1 MNMNKKEL
9 EAFAR
14 EAAKG
19 IKTPEDLNEFSQML
33 KKITV
38 EAALNA
44 EMDEHLGYEKHHKST
59 STNSRNGKSTKRVKT
74 EDGEFELDT
83 PRDRE
88 GSFEPKL
95 VKKNQTRFTSMDDK
109 ILWLYA
115 QGMSTRE
122 IVSAFD
128 EWYGAEISPTLV
140 SRVTNAVIEQV
151 IEWQSRPLDAIY
163 PIVYL
168 DCIVVK
174 VRQDKRVINKSI
186 FLALGINTEGHKE
199 LMGMWI
205 AENEGAKFWLNVLTE
220 LQQRGVEDIL
230 IACVD
235 GLKGF
240 PDAINTVFPQTNIQL
255 CIVHMV
261 RNSLKYVSWKD
272 YKAVTADLKRVY
284 RSATEDEALLELE
297 RFGDAWDS
305 QYPQITKSW
314 RNHWQNLNTLFNYPE
329 DIRKAI
335 YTTNAIESLN
345 SVIRKAIKKRKI
357 FPSDG
362 SARKMVYLAIKDAS
376 KKWTMPIQNWRQA
389 MSRFIIEF
397 EERLERHIN

>member
-9 EAFAR
+9 EAFAK

-19 IKTPEDLNEFSQML
+19 IKTPKDLNEFSQML

-44 EMDEHLGYEKHHKST
+44 EMEEHLGYEKHTKSA

-83 PRDRE
+83 PRDRK

-109 ILWLYA
+109 TLWLYA

-140 SRVTNAVIEQV
+140 SSVTNAVIEQV
-151 IEWQSRPLDAIY
+151 IEWQSRPLDAVY

-186 FLALGINTEGHKE
+186 LLALGINTEDHKE

-357 FPSDG
+357 FPSDD